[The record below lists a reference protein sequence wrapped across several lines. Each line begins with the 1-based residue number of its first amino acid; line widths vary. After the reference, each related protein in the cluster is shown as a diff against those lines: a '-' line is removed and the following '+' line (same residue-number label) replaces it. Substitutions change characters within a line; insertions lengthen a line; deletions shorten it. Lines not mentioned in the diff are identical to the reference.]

1 MPDRFKWQIISTET
15 IADCRVFSVN
25 KNSAAP
31 AGLSSRVHDF
41 YVLHPNNWVNV
52 IPITVDNQVVLI
64 EQFRHGTGE
73 LTLEIPG
80 GMVDKEDI
88 SPMHAAARELLEE
101 TGFLADELIH
111 IGRNHPNPALQS
123 NYCDSF
129 LAPCVRKIMEP
140 KFETTEY
147 AEIRLTPLDEIPVL
161 ISTGRITHSLVIT
174 AFYYLNLFEKGQLI
188 RAEK

>member
-1 MPDRFKWQIISTET
+1 MPERFKWETISTET

-25 KNSAAP
+25 KNSATP
-31 AGLSSRVHDF
+31 AGIDNCVHDF

-52 IPITVDNQVVLI
+52 IPITSDRQVVLI

-80 GMVDKEDI
+80 GMIDKEDF
-88 SPMHAAARELLEE
+88 SPRDAAARELLEE
-101 TGFLADELIH
+101 TGYMADELIH

-129 LAPCVRKIMEP
+129 LALDARKILEP
-140 KFETTEY
+140 RFDTTEY
-147 AEIRLTPLDEIPVL
+147 AEIRLTPLIDIPNL
-161 ISTGRITHSLVIT
+161 IESGRITHSLVIT
-174 AFYYLNLFEKGQLI
+174 AFYYYNLFEDRRFHLG
-188 RAEK
+188 